1 MLSDDRYTLEKK
13 YVPYQEEEE
22 GNVVGACRAIMS
34 SPDEAPL
41 ASRCIFPTKASQ
53 PAHSRLRLPKL
64 RPGAAGTIWWRVPA
78 CLLVFTLAPICSL
91 HA

>member
-53 PAHSRLRLPKL
+53 PTLGFGFQSFGLALQGPF
-64 RPGAAGTIWWRVPA
+64 GGA
-78 CLLVFTLAPICSL
+78 CLLVYLCLP
-91 HA
+91 